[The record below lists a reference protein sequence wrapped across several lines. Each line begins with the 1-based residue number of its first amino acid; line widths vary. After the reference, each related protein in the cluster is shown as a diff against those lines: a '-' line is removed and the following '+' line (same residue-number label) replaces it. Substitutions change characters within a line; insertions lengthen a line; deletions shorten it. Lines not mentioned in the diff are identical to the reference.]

1 MCGQLDVYSY
11 MQAVKC
17 VQLVVNSEQLLL
29 PQSCE
34 GIPLNTAPDP
44 GRPPSSPDISW
55 QCQVQCREQSPAL
68 HHTAGSQVTRGAVGQ
83 IKNRRR
89 KKLDKN
95 HVTLLLGL

>member
-44 GRPPSSPDISW
+44 VQSDVSW

-68 HHTAGSQVTRGAVGQ
+68 YHTAGFQVTQLRGAVGQ
-83 IKNRRR
+83 LKNRRR
-89 KKLDKN
+89 KRLD
-95 HVTLLLGL
+95 